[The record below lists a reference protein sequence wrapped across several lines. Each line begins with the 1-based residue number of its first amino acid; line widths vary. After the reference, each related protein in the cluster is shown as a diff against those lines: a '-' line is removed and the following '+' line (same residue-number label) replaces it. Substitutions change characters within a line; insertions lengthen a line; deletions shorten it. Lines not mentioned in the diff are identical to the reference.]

1 MLAYCDYMAK
11 VIKDSLTK
19 DSLVFGSHI
28 GDVGKVQYDLGPNG
42 EFSSTKKTLSV
53 MDRNGKAYR
62 VTIEEMK

>member
-11 VIKDSLTK
+11 VIKESLTK
-19 DSLVFGSHI
+19 DSLSFGSYI
-28 GDVGKVQYDLGPNG
+28 GNVGKVNYDLGPNG